1 MTVDRGDDHANQ
13 TVPTLALAALTM
25 SVTFGAPT
33 AGVSAQNVGEKFTA
47 FAINMNSGPK
57 TATVDIKIDRWSTDA
72 EREQLLNILVEEKD
86 VYRANQALLK
96 AIQKLPKV
104 GYLRTPETL
113 GWDIHY
119 ARQNPMED
127 GGRQIVVATDRPV
140 GFREARNQPRT
151 MDYPF
156 TVIEMRLNK
165 EDKARVSCS
174 RAPRFTSTPRP
185 RISCSRTT
193 LSSPCASTRSTRSI
207 ESSSAGRAWD
217 DQLPHPAP
225 LAVSCCPVSSRAS
238 SNHTKDGLVATVSG
252 VVLTSPPTDRRRPIE
267 LLEIG
272 CLGALLVTGGC
283 P

>member
-1 MTVDRGDDHANQ
+1 MRTL

-25 SVTFGAPT
+25 LVPFGAPA

-72 EREQLLNILVEEKD
+72 EREQLLSILLEEKD
-86 VYRANQALLK
+86 QYRANQALLK

-104 GYLRTPETL
+104 GYLRTPESL
-113 GWDIHY
+113 AWDLHY

-165 EDKARVSCS
+165 EDKGEGKLLAG
-174 RAPRFTSTPRP
+174 TK
-185 RISCSRTT
+185 IY
-193 LSSPCASTRSTRSI
+193 I
-207 ESSSAGRAWD
+207 ESKTKNLVLENYA
-217 DQLPHPAP
+217 QQ
-225 LAVSCCPVSSRAS
+225 PVRL
-238 SNHTKDGLVATVSG
+238 NEI
-252 VVLTSPPTDRRRPIE
+252 RRIN
-267 LLEIG
+267 
-272 CLGALLVTGGC
+272 
-283 P
+283 